1 MTNLGIDLGMGANKL
16 YGFNGGLQLPSHV
29 AIDGNQI
36 VTRLAGMKSKRPPL
50 RVVTDQ
56 GTFYVGAGAHDWGR
70 PVESLDYDRLTGSPE
85 IRAIFYGAMTQYV
98 KASGQ
103 IEEPIN
109 LLVGMP
115 LEPLSGDID
124 QARAVA
130 AQVRGWMRGKHE
142 WRANG
147 KTYTLDVA
155 NVKITSQATGALFDY
170 LLDDDGAFI
179 PARKGH
185 VKKEL
190 GIISVGFNTVELL
203 VVQNSAPVQRFTTGK
218 TSGVRRLLELVDG
231 QDLYSLGELD
241 TQLRAGAL
249 DVRDA
254 LPIWAREVT
263 GQIER
268 TWGRQWRRF
277 AGIVAVG
284 GGAVLLQDE
293 LTRAFNGKATIP
305 KDPVLSIARGLY
317 KMALMQEGRK

>member
-16 YGFNGGLQLPSHV
+16 YGQNGGLQLPSHV
-29 AIDGNQI
+29 AIDGKQV
-36 VTRLAGMKSKRPPL
+36 VTRLAGMKSRRPPL
-50 RVVTDQ
+50 RIESEH
-56 GTFYVGAGAHDWGR
+56 GAFYVGSGAHEWGR

-85 IRAIFYGAMTQYV
+85 IMAIFYGAMTNYIKKNGPLQ
-98 KASGQ
+98 
-103 IEEPIN
+103 EPVN

-115 LEPLSGDID
+115 LEPLSGDVE

-130 AQVRGWMRGKHE
+130 GQVRNWMRGSHE
-142 WRANG
+142 WTANG
-147 KTYTLDVA
+147 SDHQLTVD
-155 NVKITSQATGALFDY
+155 NVKITGQATGALFDY
-170 LLDDDGAFI
+170 LLDDNGAFI

-190 GIISVGFNTVELL
+190 GIVSVGFNTVELL

-231 QDLYSLGELD
+231 QGLYSLGELD
-241 TQLRAGAL
+241 TQLRAGSL
-249 DVRDA
+249 DVKDA

-293 LTRAFNGKATIP
+293 LTGKFNGKLTMPA
-305 KDPVLSIARGLY
+305 DPVLSIARGLY
-317 KMALMQEGRK
+317 KMAVMQEVKK